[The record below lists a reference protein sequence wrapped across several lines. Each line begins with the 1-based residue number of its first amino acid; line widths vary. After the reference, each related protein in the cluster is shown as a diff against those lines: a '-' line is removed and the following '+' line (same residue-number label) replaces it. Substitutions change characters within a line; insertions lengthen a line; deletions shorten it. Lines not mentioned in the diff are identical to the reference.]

1 MADAFVIQSADLTA
15 GIVVAER
22 GGVRFYASER
32 EFHGLDGKIFR
43 NIRAAR
49 QAVERLHREQ
59 SESPTQRTILAQEQ
73 AA

>member
-15 GIVVAER
+15 GIVVVER
-22 GGVRFYASER
+22 SGVRFYASDR
-32 EFHGLDGKIFR
+32 DFHDLDGKIFK

-49 QAVERLHREQ
+49 QAVERL
-59 SESPTQRTILAQEQ
+59 QRTPARPARPELGQGH

>member
-1 MADAFVIQSADLTA
+1 MPDAFVIQSGDLTA

-22 GGVRFYASER
+22 SGVRFYASER
-32 EFHGLDGKIFR
+32 EFHGLDGRIFK

-49 QAVERLHREQ
+49 QAVDRLRHDPLPPHRPI
-59 SESPTQRTILAQEQ
+59 SAQGQ

>member
-32 EFHGLDGKIFR
+32 EFHGLDGKIFKS
-43 NIRAAR
+43 IRAAR
-49 QAVERLHREQ
+49 QAVDRLRREQ
-59 SESPTQRTILAQEQ
+59 SETPTRRSILTQGQ

>member
-1 MADAFVIQSADLTA
+1 MADAFVIQSADQTA

-32 EFHGLDGKIFR
+32 EFHALDGKIFKS
-43 NIRAAR
+43 IRAAR
-49 QAVERLHREQ
+49 QAVDDLRRERSQ
-59 SESPTQRTILAQEQ
+59 PSGQRSILAQGQ

>member
-32 EFHGLDGKIFR
+32 EFHGLDGKIFKS
-43 NIRAAR
+43 IRAAR
-49 QAVERLHREQ
+49 QAVDQLCRER
-59 SESPTQRTILAQEQ
+59 SETSSPRSILAQGQ

>member
-1 MADAFVIQSADLTA
+1 MADAFVIQSADQTA

-32 EFHGLDGKIFR
+32 EFHGLDGKIFKS
-43 NIRAAR
+43 IRAAR
-49 QAVERLHREQ
+49 QAVDDLRRERNQ
-59 SESPTQRTILAQEQ
+59 TTSQRSILAQGQ